1 MGHLA
6 ALFQYVQHQP
16 RRPAGTPVGG
26 QFAPT
31 NRPEAVGLELVDED
45 FFDLIDE
52 TERGTDDPMQHPV
65 PGPDHPGPSVRGH
78 QHRLTVTDPD
88 NDPPVAPEPPAALP
102 FGLDPL
108 VLDDA
113 RRLVAVART
122 VAEGQRIDPATWSAA
137 ESAVT
142 AAGRHLAAVIDS
154 EICRRHPHGFPG
166 DLDYRDEI
174 AASREATLEVL
185 ASIRSLGLPAGEQLE
200 LVDSQKPAV
209 TLLNEVAGRFP
220 SAWLAASQGKD
231 PPLRARVSPHRAH
244 YVPSRSY
251 FVDEGTQLREVRYI
265 VHDSRYVPKGVEA
278 ERTSLGSWTWTA
290 MEPRRVRAQRRSAEL
305 TVPSPKTR
313 PAEARATATHELT
326 HRLEHANHQLGYL
339 EEAFL
344 RRRCRDENGQ
354 LRPARPIAHMRSERA
369 RDGGF
374 VNPYVG
380 KVYPTTTFHEVLS
393 TGTEAV
399 FSGSYGGLVGRFGEK
414 MDPDHRAFVLGCLA
428 VA

>member
-65 PGPDHPGPSVRGH
+65 PGPGQQG
-78 QHRLTVTDPD
+78 
-88 NDPPVAPEPPAALP
+88 PEPPAALP
-102 FGLDPL
+102 FGLDPA
-108 VLDDA
+108 VLEDA
-113 RRLVAVART
+113 RRLVAVAQKE
-122 VAEGQRIDPATWSAA
+122 VEGQRIDPATWSLA
-137 ESAVT
+137 EEAVV
-142 AAGRHLAAVIDS
+142 AAGHHLASVIDRLVR
-154 EICRRHPHGFPG
+154 ERHPDGFQV
-166 DLDYRDEI
+166 DLSRRFDEQSDEI

-220 SAWLAASQGKD
+220 SAWLAASQDKD